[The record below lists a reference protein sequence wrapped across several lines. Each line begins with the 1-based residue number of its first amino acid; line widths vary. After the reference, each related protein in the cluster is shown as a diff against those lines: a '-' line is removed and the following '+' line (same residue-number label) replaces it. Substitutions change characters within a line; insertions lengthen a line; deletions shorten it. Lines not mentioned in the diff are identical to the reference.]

1 MSSNYSNFNYDN
13 DFTPTNFIFN
23 TNTTNKR
30 YVGIGSTIPNSFL
43 QLNGNVS
50 TTNLQFN
57 ETFFYNK
64 TSSTNTNNNYISLLN
79 SDSNN
84 NIILP
89 NLVSSTFEDSG
100 VEWSI
105 SNNNNIKL
113 TLRNDTDNTRIDYFS
128 PVYNIIENIFTT
140 HIFPSSTLTLKNI
153 YILKNDNSI
162 LLENDP
168 IFNTN
173 ITIQIN
179 GIISTLKYLSNG
191 FFKLNNYISLSNNK
205 SHTIELTNLNGHN
218 IQLYGNYDYY
228 SGSKWNQINSTT
240 FTMNKVGIGTQTP
253 EYDLHVIGN
262 SHITG
267 NLNIENT
274 LNSTNLISNKL
285 FLEGTNNIN
294 YIQPNHNSILINS
307 NKKSVGIATTTT
319 NEIFSVGSHFK
330 IKDNGDIFMNN
341 LNISHNINYNSTT
354 SKSFINQN
362 YSILFNKSTIQY
374 KHNNNILLQ
383 NNSNNINIYNNLNL
397 INSNQTYDYGNNQL
411 YIDGNLS
418 ISGNL
423 ILNKINN
430 FTSTNTTDLQ
440 NLNTNLI
447 TINNLLQSDSFIY
460 TDSLNTDSLN
470 IQNKYILPIKTT
482 NNLTSNKPEL
492 YYNSLTNKYMI
503 YNTVNTFTLQN
514 KVSFINKNDV
524 YKLYTNSSSDIQYIQ
539 TDNITTDE
547 LNCNNPIILN
557 NSTFYYNLNSMR
569 EEITLPNTN
578 NSTFFDIMY

>member
-1 MSSNYSNFNYDN
+1 MSSNYSTFNYDN

-30 YVGIGSTIPNSFL
+30 YVGVGSTIPNSFL

-79 SDSNN
+79 TDSNN

-128 PVYNIIENIFTT
+128 PVYNITENIFTT

-205 SHTIELTNLNGHN
+205 SHTIEFTNLNGHN

-274 LNSTNLISNKL
+274 FSTNLISNKL

-319 NEIFSVGSHFK
+319 NEIFSVGSYFK
-330 IKDNGDIFMNN
+330 IKDNGDLFMNN

-354 SKSFINQN
+354 SKSFINQS

-374 KHNNNILLQ
+374 KHNNDILLQ

-423 ILNKINN
+423 ILNKIKN

-460 TDSLNTDSLN
+460 TDSLNTESLK

-482 NNLTSNKPEL
+482 DNLTANKPEL

-503 YNTVNTFTLQN
+503 YDTVNTFPLKN

-524 YKLYTNSSSDIQYIQ
+524 YKLYTYNSSEIQHIQ

-557 NSTFYYNLNSMR
+557 NSSFYYNLNSMR